1 MQIDYKNTSKILLV
15 RNDRFGEFLLNIPS
29 FRALK
34 ETFSQARIICVVDS
48 SVRDLAES
56 IPFIDEVIEW
66 SRLKHTL
73 AQKFRFI
80 NLLKSKKI
88 DIAIMLNPSK
98 DFNILTYLSGIPI
111 RAGYDRKWGFL
122 LTHKIKDEKYL
133 GEKHEI
139 EYNLELVSLL
149 GARTL
154 DKSLSLTIDDRIING
169 LLKDAGIENYDNL
182 VAIHPWTSDPV
193 KQWPIENFQELA
205 RELLKNL
212 NLKVIIIGGPDELSR
227 SRQFFANLG
236 RELINLTGRTTLK
249 QLAALLKKCKLLIS
263 GDSGPVHLAS
273 CVGAPVVA
281 IFRSDMPQKC
291 AVRWGPSSEGSIVVQ
306 KNNLADISVEE
317 VFNEVKEKL
326 KI

>member
-1 MQIDYKNTSKILLV
+1 MQIESKNINNILVV
-15 RNDRFGEFLLNIPS
+15 RNDRFGEFLLNIPAL
-29 FRALK
+29 RALK
-34 ETFSQARIICVVDS
+34 KTFINSRIIAVVDP
-48 SVRDLAES
+48 SVEGLAES

-66 SRLKHTL
+66 GRVKHTL
-73 AQKFRFI
+73 PEKLRLL
-80 NLLKSKKI
+80 NLLRSKTI
-88 DIAIMLNPSK
+88 DIAIMLNPCK
-98 DFNILTYLSGIPI
+98 DFNIFTYLSGIPI

-149 GARTL
+149 GASTD

-182 VAIHPWTSDPV
+182 VAIHPWTSDSL
-193 KQWPIENFQELA
+193 KQWPMENFQGLI
-205 RELLKNL
+205 RKLLKEP
-212 NLKVIIIGGPDELSR
+212 NLKLVVIGGPDELTR
-227 SRQFFANLG
+227 STQLFGNLS

-263 GDSGPVHLAS
+263 GDSGPVHLAA
-273 CVGAPVVA
+273 CVETPVIA

-317 VFNEVKEKL
+317 VFEKVRL
-326 KI
+326 RIR